1 MQHRTMAWRRV
12 ALSALGMLSMLGAAC
27 GFADMDLSCRG
38 DQDCLDSELCHPDE
52 QECVRR
58 CATADECYEARP
70 KCQPLS
76 NWDTTK
82 ICTT

>member
-1 MQHRTMAWRRV
+1 MQLRTMAWMRV
-12 ALSALGMLSMLGAAC
+12 ALSALGMLGAAC

-58 CATADECYEARP
+58 CSTSKDCYEARP
-70 KCQPLS
+70 NCQLLGDS
-76 NWDTTK
+76 STAK
-82 ICTT
+82 ICKT